1 MGAMPVPNGGNAAS
15 IAPQV
20 EPSDSTT
27 RQTFRM
33 RTRAAAALVFLVA
46 VACTGEALTATDPTE
61 RAVAIYAA
69 VVEHMV
75 TEEGQPSG
83 FPVVYVL
90 DHSVERAS
98 DPDGG
103 GGVIRDFPAEIRA
116 GIQESLEGVAPVEFI
131 PGRDAVIGPEEQGST
146 VEGGGILL
154 TLGPITGE
162 GDRVEVPASS
172 YLGNLAATWQT
183 WIVERSSAGW
193 RVTGTTG
200 PVAIS

>member
-20 EPSDSTT
+20 KPSDSTT

-33 RTRAAAALVFLVA
+33 RGPAAAALSLLVA
-46 VACTGEALTATDPTE
+46 VACTDEGPTTDPTE

-83 FPVVYVL
+83 FPVVYIL
-90 DHSVERAS
+90 DHSVERAA

-103 GGVIRDFPAEIRA
+103 GGMVRDFPAETRA
-116 GIQESLEGVAPVEFI
+116 GIEDSLEEVAPVEFI
-131 PGRDAVIGPEEQGST
+131 PDRDAVIGPPEQGSA

-183 WIVERSSAGW
+183 WIVELEASGW
-193 RVTGTTG
+193 QVTGTTG
-200 PVAIS
+200 AVAVS

>member
-20 EPSDSTT
+20 KPSDPTG
-27 RQTFRM
+27 RHTFRM
-33 RTRAAAALVFLVA
+33 RTRAVALALLLA
-46 VACTGEALTATDPTE
+46 VACTDEGPAPIDPTE
-61 RAVAIYAA
+61 RVVAIYAA

-83 FPVVYVL
+83 FPVVYIL

-98 DPDGG
+98 DPEGG

-116 GIQESLEGVAPVEFI
+116 GIQESLGAVATVEFI
-131 PGRDAVIGPEEQGST
+131 PDRDAVIGPPEEGST
-146 VEGGGILL
+146 VEDGGILL
-154 TLGPITGE
+154 TLGPIRGE

-183 WIVERSSAGW
+183 WIVELSAGGW

>member
-1 MGAMPVPNGGNAAS
+1 MGAIPVPNGGNAAS

-20 EPSDSTT
+20 KPSDSTV
-27 RQTFRM
+27 RPMHGM
-33 RTRAAAALVFLVA
+33 RTFSALALLIG
-46 VACTGEALTATDPTE
+46 VACTEPVTVPTDPIART
-61 RAVAIYAA
+61 VAIYSA

-75 TEEGQPSG
+75 TEEGQASG

-90 DHSVERAS
+90 DHIVEGAS
-98 DPDGG
+98 DPEGTT
-103 GGVIRDFPAEIRA
+103 GVVRDVPAEIRA
-116 GIQESLEGVAPVEFI
+116 GIQRSLDGVAPVEFVSD
-131 PGRDAVIGPEEQGST
+131 RDSVIGPPGAGDR

-154 TLGPITGE
+154 TLGPIQGE

-183 WIVERSSAGW
+183 WVVELSGERW
-193 RVTGTTG
+193 RVTGTSG